1 MKHFKKVSLMLA
13 VLCMWVG
20 CVMTVQAANGPN
32 TGEYSAAYINIYY
45 RDGTNPTT
53 TNHLVYAA
61 GTQKTETV
69 KGAVYDKKT
78 NTLTLTNYKH
88 PTMSIEVNEMGDD
101 FKIKLVGD
109 NQIKGLAVW
118 GFGYGGS
125 VEVFGDGTLTVN
137 KNKEDS
143 AGIIMQPEGTKA
155 VFKVSGKAVVD
166 VYAGTDK
173 MPFYVKAIS
182 EKYKNCVD
190 ADTDKVLKTET
201 AYTDRYIRHHVVT
214 LSDEP
219 SVFEVYMKDGDAN
232 SKYAI
237 DMYDTSY
244 YIYKLIYCKELNLY
258 YAHELEHGYSAFNPS
273 NMGYYRTL
281 EEISAYTYSSRSSGE
296 QEYIEDKTGKKCI
309 FELDIKNGVTSYIK
323 CDLISIGSITDS
335 TGEAADWYIGQPSS
349 DNVVFTQDEWYNLDK
364 KGSGYT
370 ASYVRELIKGYVNV
384 YVSGTSWHLTAKKTT
399 GCKHKEQVQSVKKK
413 ATFVSDGKLVTKC
426 KSCGKTLSTK
436 KINKISNV
444 KLSKSIYTYDKKAK
458 KPTVTVKDNKGK
470 KLKKGTDYTVTYAK
484 GRKSIGSYK
493 VTIQLKSKKYSGKK
507 TLTFRIAP
515 AGTAIKSVKA
525 GKAKVTVNWKQQTKN
540 TSGYIIQCSTNKSFK
555 GSILTTVSSNKA
567 KSKQVTKLS
576 AKKKYYVRICT
587 YKNVKKN
594 GKTTKICSDWSSAVT
609 VKTK

>member
-32 TGEYSAAYINIYY
+32 TGEYSAAYINIYN
-45 RDGTNPTT
+45 RGGTN
-53 TNHLVYAA
+53 TNHFVYVT
-61 GTQKTETV
+61 GSQKAETV

-88 PTMSIEVNEMGDD
+88 PTMSIEANEMGDD

-109 NQIKGLAVW
+109 NQIKSLIVW
-118 GFGYGGS
+118 GYGYGGS
-125 VEVFGDGTLTVN
+125 VEILGDGTLTIN
-137 KNKEDS
+137 KNKGKNC
-143 AGIIMQPEGTKA
+143 GITMQPEGTKA
-155 VFKVSGKAVVD
+155 VLKVSGKAVVD

-173 MPFYVKAIS
+173 MPFYVNSIS

-190 ADTDKVLKTET
+190 ADTDKTLKTEA
-201 AYTDRYIRHHVVT
+201 AYTDRYIMHHVVC
-214 LSDEP
+214 LSDTP
-219 SVFEVYMKDGDAN
+219 YVFDVYTKDGDAN

-237 DMYDTSY
+237 QIYDTSY
-244 YIYKLIYCKELNLY
+244 YIYKLIYCKSLNLY
-258 YAHELEHGYSAFNPS
+258 YAHEIEYGNSSFNPF
-273 NMGYYRTL
+273 NMGYTRTM
-281 EEISAYTYSSRSSGE
+281 EEISAYTFKSKTSGA
-296 QEYIEDKTGKKCI
+296 QEYIDNKTGKKCI
-309 FELDIKNGVTSYIK
+309 FDLEVENGVLSYVK

-335 TGEAADWYIGQPSS
+335 NGEAADWYIGQPSS
-349 DNVVFTQDEWYNLDK
+349 DNVVLTKEEWYNLDK
-364 KGSGYT
+364 DGSGYT
-370 ASYVRELIKGYVNV
+370 ASYEREPIKGYVNI
-384 YVSGTSWHLTAKKTT
+384 YVSGTSYHMTAKKTT
-399 GCKHKEQVQSVKKK
+399 GCKHKEQIQSVKKK
-413 ATFVSDGKLVTKC
+413 ATFNADGKVVTKC
-426 KSCGKTLSTK
+426 KSCGETLSTK

-458 KPTVTVKDNKGK
+458 KPTVTVKDTKGK
-470 KLKKGTDYTVTYAK
+470 KLKKGKDYTVTYAK
-484 GRKSIGSYK
+484 GRKAIGNYK
-493 VTIQLKSKKYSGKK
+493 VTIQLKGKKYNGKE

-515 AGTAIKSVKA
+515 AGTTVKSVKA

-567 KSKQVTKLS
+567 KSKQITKLS
-576 AKKKYYVRICT
+576 TKKQYYVRLCT

-594 GKTTKICSDWSSAVT
+594 GKTTKICSDWSNAVA

>member
-20 CVMTVQAANGPN
+20 CVLTVQAANGPN
-32 TGEYSAAYINIYY
+32 TGEYSAAYINIYD
-45 RDGTNPTT
+45 RGGTN
-53 TNHLVYAA
+53 TNHFVYVT
-61 GTQKTETV
+61 GSQKAETV

-88 PTMSIEVNEMGDD
+88 PTMSIEANEMGDD

-109 NQIKGLAVW
+109 NQIKSLIVW
-118 GFGYGGS
+118 GYGYGGS
-125 VEVFGDGTLTVN
+125 VEILGDGTLTIN
-137 KNKEDS
+137 KNKEKNC
-143 AGIIMQPEGTKA
+143 GITMQPEGTKA
-155 VFKVSGKAVVD
+155 VLKVSGKAVVD

-173 MPFYVKAIS
+173 MPFYVNSIS

-190 ADTDKVLKTET
+190 ADTDKTLKTEA
-201 AYTDRYIRHHVVT
+201 AYTDQYIMHRVVC

-244 YIYKLIYCKELNLY
+244 YIYKLIYCKSLNLY
-258 YAHELEHGYSAFNPS
+258 YAHEIEHGYSAFNPS
-273 NMGYYRTL
+273 NMGYYKTL
-281 EEISAYTYSSRSSGE
+281 EEISAYTYKSKSSGE

-309 FELDIKNGVTSYIK
+309 FELDIKNGVTSYVK

-349 DNVVFTQDEWYNLDK
+349 DNVVLTKEEWYNLDK
-364 KGSGYT
+364 DGSGYT
-370 ASYVRELIKGYVNV
+370 ASYVREPIKGYVNI
-384 YVSGTSWHLTAKKTT
+384 YVSGTSYHLTAKKTT
-399 GCKHKEQVQSVKKK
+399 GCEHKEQVQSVKKK
-413 ATFVSDGKLVTKC
+413 ATFSADGKLVTKC
-426 KSCGKTLSTK
+426 KSCGETLSTK

-458 KPTVTVKDNKGK
+458 KPTVTVKDTKGK
-470 KLKKGTDYTVTYAK
+470 KLKKGKDYTVTYAK
-484 GRKSIGSYK
+484 GRKAIGNYK
-493 VTIQLKSKKYSGKK
+493 VTIQLKGKKYNGKE

-515 AGTAIKSVKA
+515 AGTSIKSAKA
-525 GKAKVTVNWKQQTKN
+525 GKTKVTVNWKKQTRN
-540 TSGYIIQCSTNKSFK
+540 TSGYIIQYSANKSFRNVK
-555 GSILTTVSSNKA
+555 QITISSNKA
-567 KSKQVTKLS
+567 KSKQITKLS
-576 AKKKYYVRICT
+576 TKKQYYVRICT

-594 GKTTKICSDWSSAVT
+594 GKTTKICSDWSNAVA

>member
-20 CVMTVQAANGPN
+20 CVMTVRAASGPN
-32 TGEYSAAYINIYY
+32 TGENSVAYIIIYNG
-45 RDGTNPTT
+45 DGTSTY
-53 TNHLVYAA
+53 HLYAT
-61 GTQKTETV
+61 GTQKTDTV
-69 KGAVYDKKT
+69 KGAAYDKKT
-78 NTLTLTNYKH
+78 NTLTLTNYKQ
-88 PTMSIEVNEMGDD
+88 PAMSIEVNEMGDD

-109 NQIKGLAVW
+109 NQIKGLTVW
-118 GFGYGGS
+118 GYGYGGS

-137 KNKEDS
+137 KNKED
-143 AGIIMQPEGTKA
+143 GGRITMQPEGTKA
-155 VFKVSGKAVVD
+155 VFKVSGKAVID
-166 VYAGTDK
+166 VYAGTDNI
-173 MPFYVKAIS
+173 PFYVNSIS
-182 EKYKNCVD
+182 EKYKDCVE
-190 ADTDKVLKTET
+190 AEGDKALKTET
-201 AYTDRYIRHHVVT
+201 AYNDQYIMHHVVT

-219 SVFEVYMKDGDAN
+219 SVFEVYMKEGDAD

-237 DMYDTSY
+237 KMYDTSY

-258 YAHELEHGYSAFNPS
+258 YAHELEYGYSAFNPS
-273 NMGYYRTL
+273 NMGYYITGG
-281 EEISAYTYSSRSSGE
+281 EISAYTYSSRSSSE

-309 FELDIKNGVTSYIK
+309 FNINVKNGVMSYVK

-335 TGEAADWYIGQPSS
+335 TGKSADWYIARPSS
-349 DNVVFTQDEWYNLDK
+349 DNVVLTQEEMRRLGDN
-364 KGSGYT
+364 GSGYT
-370 ASYVRELIKGYVNV
+370 VSCEREMLKGYVNV
-384 YVSGTSWHLTAKKTT
+384 YVSGTSYRLTAKNTT

-413 ATFVSDGKLVTKC
+413 ATFSADGKLVTKC
-426 KSCGKTLSTK
+426 KSCGETLSTK

-444 KLSKSIYTYDKKAK
+444 KLSKSIYTYDKKSK
-458 KPTVTVKDNKGK
+458 KPAVTVKDSKGK

-493 VTIQLKSKKYSGKK
+493 VTVQLKGKKYSGKN

-515 AGTAIKSVKA
+515 AGTSIKSVKA

-567 KSKQVTKLS
+567 KSKKVTKLS
-576 AKKKYYVRICT
+576 ARKKYYVRICT

-594 GKTTKICSDWSSAVT
+594 GKTTKIRSDWSKAVS

>member
-32 TGEYSAAYINIYY
+32 TGEYSAAYINIYN
-45 RDGTNPTT
+45 RGGTN
-53 TNHLVYAA
+53 TNHFVYVT
-61 GTQKTETV
+61 GSQKAETV

-88 PTMSIEVNEMGDD
+88 PTMSIEANEMGDD

-109 NQIKGLAVW
+109 NQIKSLIVW
-118 GFGYGGS
+118 GYGYGGS
-125 VEVFGDGTLTVN
+125 VEILGDGTLTIN
-137 KNKEDS
+137 KNKGKNC
-143 AGIIMQPEGTKA
+143 GITMQPEGTKA
-155 VFKVSGKAVVD
+155 VLKVSGKAVVD

-173 MPFYVKAIS
+173 MPFYVNSIS

-190 ADTDKVLKTET
+190 ADTDKTLKTEA
-201 AYTDRYIRHHVVT
+201 AYTDRYIMHHVVC
-214 LSDEP
+214 LSDTP
-219 SVFEVYMKDGDAN
+219 YVFDVYTKDGDAN

-237 DMYDTSY
+237 QIYDTSY
-244 YIYKLIYCKELNLY
+244 YIYKLIYCKSLNLY
-258 YAHELEHGYSAFNPS
+258 YAHEIEYGNSSFNPF
-273 NMGYYRTL
+273 NMGYTRTM
-281 EEISAYTYSSRSSGE
+281 EEISAYTFKSKTSGA
-296 QEYIEDKTGKKCI
+296 QEYIDNKTGKKCI
-309 FELDIKNGVTSYIK
+309 FDLEVENGVLSYVK

-335 TGEAADWYIGQPSS
+335 NGEAADWYIGQPSS
-349 DNVVFTQDEWYNLDK
+349 DNVVLTKEEWYNLDK
-364 KGSGYT
+364 DGSGYT
-370 ASYVRELIKGYVNV
+370 ASYEREPIKGYVNI
-384 YVSGTSWHLTAKKTT
+384 YVSGTSYHLTAKKTT
-399 GCKHKEQVQSVKKK
+399 GCKHKEQIQSVKKK
-413 ATFVSDGKLVTKC
+413 ATFSVDGKLVTKC
-426 KSCGKTLSTK
+426 KSCGETLSTK

-458 KPTVTVKDNKGK
+458 KPTVTVKDTKGK
-470 KLKKGTDYTVTYAK
+470 KLKKGKDYTVTYAS
-484 GRKSIGSYK
+484 GRRSIGSYK
-493 VTIQLKSKKYSGKK
+493 VTVQLKGKKYSGKK

-515 AGTAIKSVKA
+515 AGTTVKSVKA

-567 KSKQVTKLS
+567 KSKQITKLS
-576 AKKKYYVRICT
+576 TKKQYYVRICT

-594 GKTTKICSDWSSAVT
+594 GKTTKICSDWSNAVA

>member
-32 TGEYSAAYINIYY
+32 TGEYSAAYINIYN
-45 RDGTNPTT
+45 RGGTN
-53 TNHLVYAA
+53 TNHFVYVT
-61 GTQKTETV
+61 GSQKAETV

-88 PTMSIEVNEMGDD
+88 PTMSIEANEMGDD

-109 NQIKGLAVW
+109 NQIKSLIVW
-118 GFGYGGS
+118 GYGYGGS
-125 VEVFGDGTLTVN
+125 VEILGDGTLMIN
-137 KNKEDS
+137 KNKEKNC
-143 AGIIMQPEGTKA
+143 GIIMQPEGTKA
-155 VFKVSGKAVVD
+155 VLKVSGKAVVD

-173 MPFYVKAIS
+173 MPFYVNSIS

-190 ADTDKVLKTET
+190 ADTDKTLKTEA
-201 AYTDRYIRHHVVT
+201 AYIDRYIMHHVVC
-214 LSDEP
+214 LSDTP
-219 SVFEVYMKDGDAN
+219 YVFDVYTKDGDAN

-237 DMYDTSY
+237 QIYDTSY
-244 YIYKLIYCKELNLY
+244 YIYKLIYCKSLNLY
-258 YAHELEHGYSAFNPS
+258 YAHEIEYGNSSFNPF
-273 NMGYYRTL
+273 NMGYIRTM
-281 EEISAYTYSSRSSGE
+281 EEISAYTFKSKTSGA
-296 QEYIEDKTGKKCI
+296 QEYIDNKTGKKCI
-309 FELDIKNGVTSYIK
+309 FDLEVENGVLSYVK

-335 TGEAADWYIGQPSS
+335 NGEAADWYIGQPSS
-349 DNVVFTQDEWYNLDK
+349 DNVVLTKEEWYNLDK
-364 KGSGYT
+364 DGSGYT
-370 ASYVRELIKGYVNV
+370 ASYEREPIKGYVNI
-384 YVSGTSWHLTAKKTT
+384 YVSGTSYHLTAKKTT
-399 GCKHKEQVQSVKKK
+399 GCKHKEQIQSVKKK
-413 ATFVSDGKLVTKC
+413 ATFNADGKLVTKC
-426 KSCGKTLSTK
+426 KSCGETLSTK

-458 KPTVTVKDNKGK
+458 KPTVTVKDTKGK
-470 KLKKGTDYTVTYAK
+470 KLKKGKDYTVTYAS
-484 GRKSIGSYK
+484 GRRSIGSYK
-493 VTIQLKSKKYSGKK
+493 VTVQLKGKKYSGKK

-515 AGTAIKSVKA
+515 AGTTVKSVKA

-567 KSKQVTKLS
+567 KSKQITKLS
-576 AKKKYYVRICT
+576 TKKQYYVRLCT

-594 GKTTKICSDWSSAVT
+594 GKTTKICSDWSNAVA

>member
-32 TGEYSAAYINIYY
+32 TGEYSAAYINIYN
-45 RDGTNPTT
+45 RGGTN
-53 TNHLVYAA
+53 TNHFVYVT
-61 GTQKTETV
+61 GSQKAETV

-88 PTMSIEVNEMGDD
+88 PTMSIEANEMGDD

-109 NQIKGLAVW
+109 NQIKSLIVW
-118 GFGYGGS
+118 GYGYGGS
-125 VEVFGDGTLTVN
+125 VEILGDGTLTIN
-137 KNKEDS
+137 KNKEKNC
-143 AGIIMQPEGTKA
+143 GITMQPEGTKA
-155 VFKVSGKAVVD
+155 VLKVSGKAVVD

-173 MPFYVKAIS
+173 MPFYVNSIS

-190 ADTDKVLKTET
+190 ADTDKTLKTEA
-201 AYTDRYIRHHVVT
+201 AYTDRYITYPVVW

-244 YIYKLIYCKELNLY
+244 YIYKLIYCKSLNLY
-258 YAHELEHGYSAFNPS
+258 YAHEIEHGYSAFNPF
-273 NMGYYRTL
+273 NMGYYKTL
-281 EEISAYTYSSRSSGE
+281 EEISAYTYRGKSSGE

-309 FELDIKNGVTSYIK
+309 FELDIKHGVTSYVK

-335 TGEAADWYIGQPSS
+335 NGEAADWYIGQPSS
-349 DNVVFTQDEWYNLDK
+349 DNVVLTKEEWYNLDK
-364 KGSGYT
+364 DGSGYT
-370 ASYVRELIKGYVNV
+370 ASYVREPIKGYVNI
-384 YVSGTSWHLTAKKTT
+384 YVSGTSYHLTAKKTT

-413 ATFVSDGKLVTKC
+413 ATFNADGKLVTKC
-426 KSCGKTLSTK
+426 KSCGETLSTK

-458 KPTVTVKDNKGK
+458 KPVVTVKDTKGK
-470 KLKKGTDYTVTYAK
+470 KLKKGKDYTVTYAK
-484 GRKSIGSYK
+484 GRKAIGNYK
-493 VTIQLKSKKYSGKK
+493 VTIQLKGKKYNGKE

-515 AGTAIKSVKA
+515 AGTTVKSVKA

-567 KSKQVTKLS
+567 KSKQITKLS
-576 AKKKYYVRICT
+576 TKKQYYVRLCT

-594 GKTTKICSDWSSAVT
+594 GKTTKICSDWSNAVA

>member
-32 TGEYSAAYINIYY
+32 TGEYSAAYINIYN
-45 RDGTNPTT
+45 RGGTN
-53 TNHLVYAA
+53 TNHFVYVT
-61 GTQKTETV
+61 GSQKAETV

-88 PTMSIEVNEMGDD
+88 PTMSIEANEMGDD

-109 NQIKGLAVW
+109 NQIKSLIVW
-118 GFGYGGS
+118 GYGYGGS
-125 VEVFGDGTLTVN
+125 VEILGDGTLTIN
-137 KNKEDS
+137 KNKGKNC
-143 AGIIMQPEGTKA
+143 GITMQPEGTKA
-155 VFKVSGKAVVD
+155 VLKVSGKAVVD

-173 MPFYVKAIS
+173 MPFYVNSIS
-182 EKYKNCVD
+182 EEYKNCVD
-190 ADTDKVLKTET
+190 ADTDKTLKTEA
-201 AYTDRYIRHHVVT
+201 AYTDRYITHPVVW

-219 SVFEVYMKDGDAN
+219 SVFEVYMKDGDAK

-244 YIYKLIYCKELNLY
+244 YIYKLIYCKSLNLY
-258 YAHELEHGYSAFNPS
+258 YAHEIEHGYSAFNPF
-273 NMGYYRTL
+273 NMGYYKTL
-281 EEISAYTYSSRSSGE
+281 EEISAYTYRGKSSGE

-309 FELDIKNGVTSYIK
+309 FELDIKNGVTSYVK

-349 DNVVFTQDEWYNLDK
+349 DNVVLTKEEWYNLDK
-364 KGSGYT
+364 DGSGYT
-370 ASYVRELIKGYVNV
+370 ASYVREPIKGYVNI
-384 YVSGTSWHLTAKKTT
+384 YVSGTSYHLTAKKTT
-399 GCKHKEQVQSVKKK
+399 GCEHKEQVQSVKKK
-413 ATFVSDGKLVTKC
+413 ATFSADGKLVTKC
-426 KSCGKTLSTK
+426 KSCGETLSTK

-444 KLSKSIYTYDKKAK
+444 KLSKSIYTYDRKAK
-458 KPTVTVKDNKGK
+458 KPTVTVKDTKGK
-470 KLKKGTDYTVTYAK
+470 KLKKGKDYTVTYAK
-484 GRKSIGSYK
+484 GRRAIGNYK
-493 VTIQLKSKKYSGKK
+493 VTIQLKGKKYNGKE

-515 AGTAIKSVKA
+515 AGTTVKSVKA

-567 KSKQVTKLS
+567 KSKQITKLS
-576 AKKKYYVRICT
+576 TKKQYYVRLCT

-594 GKTTKICSDWSSAVT
+594 GKTTKICSDWSNAVA

>member
-20 CVMTVQAANGPN
+20 CVLTVQAANGPN
-32 TGEYSAAYINIYY
+32 TGEYSAAYINIYN
-45 RDGTNPTT
+45 RGGTN
-53 TNHLVYAA
+53 TNHFVYVT
-61 GTQKTETV
+61 GSQKAETV

-88 PTMSIEVNEMGDD
+88 PTMSIEANEMGDD

-109 NQIKGLAVW
+109 NQIKSLIVW
-118 GFGYGGS
+118 GYGYGGS
-125 VEVFGDGTLTVN
+125 VEILGDGTLTIN
-137 KNKEDS
+137 KNKEKNC
-143 AGIIMQPEGTKA
+143 GITMQPEGTKA
-155 VFKVSGKAVVD
+155 VLKVSGKAVVD

-173 MPFYVKAIS
+173 MPFYVNSIS

-190 ADTDKVLKTET
+190 ADTDKTLKTEA
-201 AYTDRYIRHHVVT
+201 AYTDRYIMHHVVC

-219 SVFEVYMKDGDAN
+219 SVFELYMKDGDAN

-244 YIYKLIYCKELNLY
+244 YIYKLIYCKSLNLY
-258 YAHELEHGYSAFNPS
+258 YAHEIEHGYSAFNPS
-273 NMGYYRTL
+273 NMGYYKTL
-281 EEISAYTYSSRSSGE
+281 EEISAYTFKSKDAGA
-296 QEYIEDKTGKKCI
+296 QEYIDNKTGKKCI
-309 FELDIKNGVTSYIK
+309 FDLEVENGVLSYVK

-349 DNVVFTQDEWYNLDK
+349 DNVILTQDEWYNLGK
-364 KGSGYT
+364 EGSGYT
-370 ASYVRELIKGYVNV
+370 ASYVREMLKGYVNV
-384 YVSGTSWHLTAKKTT
+384 YAAGTSYHLTAKKTEK
-399 GCKHKEQVQSVKKK
+399 CKHKEQVQSVTKK
-413 ATFVSDGKLVTKC
+413 ATFSADGKLVTKC
-426 KSCGKTLSTK
+426 KSCGETLSTK
-436 KINKISNV
+436 KINKISSV

-458 KPTVTVKDNKGK
+458 KPTVTVKGSKGK
-470 KLKKGTDYTVTYAK
+470 KLKNGTDYTVTYAS

-493 VTIQLKSKKYSGKK
+493 VTVQLKGKKYSGKK

-515 AGTAIKSVKA
+515 AGTTVKSVKA
-525 GKAKVTVNWKQQTKN
+525 GKAKVMVNWKQQTKN

-567 KSKQVTKLS
+567 KSKQITKLS
-576 AKKKYYVRICT
+576 TKKQYYVRICT

-594 GKTTKICSDWSSAVT
+594 GKITKICSDWSNAMA

>member
-1 MKHFKKVSLMLA
+1 MKHFKKMSLILA

-20 CVMTVQAANGPN
+20 CVLTVQASNGPN
-32 TGEYSAAYINIYY
+32 TGEYSAAYINIYN
-45 RDGTNPTT
+45 RGGTN
-53 TNHLVYAA
+53 TNHFVYVT
-61 GTQKTETV
+61 GSQKAETV

-88 PTMSIEVNEMGDD
+88 PTMSIEANEMGDD

-109 NQIKGLAVW
+109 NQIKSLIVW
-118 GFGYGGS
+118 GYGYGGS
-125 VEVFGDGTLTVN
+125 VEILGDGTLTIN
-137 KNKEDS
+137 KNKEKNC
-143 AGIIMQPEGTKA
+143 GITMQPEGTKA
-155 VFKVSGKAVVD
+155 VLKVSGKAVVD

-173 MPFYVKAIS
+173 MPFYVNSIS

-190 ADTDKVLKTET
+190 ADTDKTLKTEA
-201 AYTDRYIRHHVVT
+201 AYTDRYIMHHVVC

-219 SVFEVYMKDGDAN
+219 SVFELYMKDGDAN

-244 YIYKLIYCKELNLY
+244 YIYKLIYCKSLNLY
-258 YAHELEHGYSAFNPS
+258 YAHEIEHGYSAFNPS
-273 NMGYYRTL
+273 NMGYYKTL
-281 EEISAYTYSSRSSGE
+281 EEISAYTYKSKSSGE

-309 FELDIKNGVTSYIK
+309 FELDIKNGVISYVK
-323 CDLISIGSITDS
+323 SDLISIGSITDS

-349 DNVVFTQDEWYNLDK
+349 DNVILTQDEWYNLGK
-364 KGSGYT
+364 EGSGYT
-370 ASYVRELIKGYVNV
+370 ASYVRETIKGYVNV
-384 YVSGTSWHLTAKKTT
+384 YVSGTSYHLTAKKTT

-413 ATFVSDGKLVTKC
+413 ATFSADGKLVTKC
-426 KSCGKTLSTK
+426 KSCGETLSTK
-436 KINKISNV
+436 KINKISSV

-458 KPTVTVKDNKGK
+458 KPTVTVKDTKGK
-470 KLKKGTDYTVTYAK
+470 KLKKGKDYTVTYAS
-484 GRKSIGSYK
+484 GRRSIGSYK
-493 VTIQLKSKKYSGKK
+493 VTVQLKGKKYNGKE

-515 AGTAIKSVKA
+515 AGTTVKSVKA

-567 KSKQVTKLS
+567 KSKQITKLS
-576 AKKKYYVRICT
+576 TKKQYYVRICT

-594 GKTTKICSDWSSAVT
+594 GKTTKICSDWSNAVT

>member
-32 TGEYSAAYINIYY
+32 TGEYSAAYINIYN
-45 RDGTNPTT
+45 RGGTN
-53 TNHLVYAA
+53 TNHFVYVT
-61 GTQKTETV
+61 GSQKAETV

-88 PTMSIEVNEMGDD
+88 PTMSIEANEMGDD

-109 NQIKGLAVW
+109 NQIKSLIVW
-118 GFGYGGS
+118 GYGYGGS
-125 VEVFGDGTLTVN
+125 VEILGDGTLTIN
-137 KNKEDS
+137 KNTEKNC
-143 AGIIMQPEGTKA
+143 GITMQPEGTKA
-155 VFKVSGKAVVD
+155 VLKVSGKAVVD

-173 MPFYVKAIS
+173 MPFYVNSIS

-190 ADTDKVLKTET
+190 ADTDKTLKTEA
-201 AYTDRYIRHHVVT
+201 AYTDRYITYPVVW

-244 YIYKLIYCKELNLY
+244 YIYKLIYCKSLNLY
-258 YAHELEHGYSAFNPS
+258 YAHEIEHGYSAFNPF
-273 NMGYYRTL
+273 NMGYYKTL
-281 EEISAYTYSSRSSGE
+281 EEISAYTYRGKSSGE

-309 FELDIKNGVTSYIK
+309 FELDIKNGVTSYVK

-335 TGEAADWYIGQPSS
+335 NGEAADWYIGQPSS
-349 DNVVFTQDEWYNLDK
+349 DNVVLTKEEWYNLDK
-364 KGSGYT
+364 DGSGYT
-370 ASYVRELIKGYVNV
+370 ASYVREPIKGYVNI
-384 YVSGTSWHLTAKKTT
+384 YVSGTSYHLTAKKTT

-413 ATFVSDGKLVTKC
+413 ATFNADGKLVTKC
-426 KSCGKTLSTK
+426 KSCGETLSTK

-458 KPTVTVKDNKGK
+458 KPTVTVKDSKGK
-470 KLKKGTDYTVTYAK
+470 TLKNGTDYTVTYVS
-484 GRKSIGSYK
+484 GRRSIGSYK
-493 VTIQLKSKKYSGKK
+493 VTVQLKGKKYSGKK
-507 TLTFRIAP
+507 TWTFRIAP
-515 AGTAIKSVKA
+515 AGTTVKSVKA

-567 KSKQVTKLS
+567 KSKQITKLS
-576 AKKKYYVRICT
+576 TKKQYYVRICT

-594 GKTTKICSDWSSAVT
+594 GKTTKICSDWSNAVA

>member
-20 CVMTVQAANGPN
+20 CVLTVQAANGPN
-32 TGEYSAAYINIYY
+32 TGEYSAAYINIYN
-45 RDGTNPTT
+45 RGGTN
-53 TNHLVYAA
+53 TNHFVYVT
-61 GTQKTETV
+61 GSQKAETV
-69 KGAVYDKKT
+69 KGAVYAKKT

-88 PTMSIEVNEMGDD
+88 PTMSIEANEMGDD

-109 NQIKGLAVW
+109 NQIKSLIVW
-118 GFGYGGS
+118 GYGYGGS
-125 VEVFGDGTLTVN
+125 VEILGDGTLTIN
-137 KNKEDS
+137 KNKEKNC
-143 AGIIMQPEGTKA
+143 GITMQPEGTKA
-155 VFKVSGKAVVD
+155 VLKVSGKAVVD

-173 MPFYVKAIS
+173 MPFYVNSIS

-190 ADTDKVLKTET
+190 ADTDKTLKTEA
-201 AYTDRYIRHHVVT
+201 AYTDRYIMHHVVC

-219 SVFEVYMKDGDAN
+219 SVFELYMKDGDAN

-244 YIYKLIYCKELNLY
+244 YIYKLIYCKSLNLY
-258 YAHELEHGYSAFNPS
+258 YAHEIEHGYSAFNPS
-273 NMGYYRTL
+273 NMGYYKTL
-281 EEISAYTYSSRSSGE
+281 EEISAYTYKSKSSGE

-309 FELDIKNGVTSYIK
+309 FELDIKNGVVSYVK
-323 CDLISIGSITDS
+323 SDLISIGSITDS

-349 DNVVFTQDEWYNLDK
+349 DNVILTQDEWYNLGK
-364 KGSGYT
+364 EGSGYT
-370 ASYVRELIKGYVNV
+370 ASYVREPIKGYVNI
-384 YVSGTSWHLTAKKTT
+384 YVSGTSYHLTAKKTT

-413 ATFVSDGKLVTKC
+413 ATFSADGKLVTKC
-426 KSCGKTLSTK
+426 KSCGETLSTK
-436 KINKISNV
+436 KINKISSV

-458 KPTVTVKDNKGK
+458 KPTVTVKDSKGK
-470 KLKKGTDYTVTYAK
+470 KLKKGKDYTVTYAK
-484 GRKSIGSYK
+484 GRKAIGNYK
-493 VTIQLKSKKYSGKK
+493 VTIQLKGKKYNGKE

-515 AGTAIKSVKA
+515 AGTTVKSVKA

-555 GSILTTVSSNKA
+555 GSILATVSSNKA
-567 KSKQVTKLS
+567 KSKQITKLS
-576 AKKKYYVRICT
+576 TKKQYYVRICT

-594 GKTTKICSDWSSAVT
+594 GKTTKICSDWSNAVA

>member
-1 MKHFKKVSLMLA
+1 MKHFKKVSLILA

-32 TGEYSAAYINIYY
+32 TGEGSGAYIIIYNG
-45 RDGTNPTT
+45 DGTSTY
-53 TNHLVYAA
+53 HLYAT

-69 KGAVYDKKT
+69 KGADYDKKT
-78 NTLTLTNYKH
+78 NTLTLANYKH

-109 NQIKGLAVW
+109 NQIKSLIVW
-118 GFGYGGS
+118 GYGYGGS
-125 VEVFGDGTLTVN
+125 VEILGDGTLTVN
-137 KNKEDS
+137 KNKEDRG
-143 AGIIMQPEGTKA
+143 GITMQPEGTKA

-173 MPFYVKAIS
+173 MPFYVNSIS
-182 EKYKNCVD
+182 EKYKDCVD
-190 ADTDKVLKTET
+190 ADGDKSLKAET
-201 AYTDRYIRHHVVT
+201 AYYDRYIMHHVVT

-244 YIYKLIYCKELNLY
+244 YIYKLIYCKSLNLY
-258 YAHELEHGYSAFNPS
+258 YAHEIEHGYSAFNPS
-273 NMGYYRTL
+273 NMGYYKTL

-296 QEYIEDKTGKKCI
+296 QEFIEEKTGKKCI
-309 FELDIKNGVTSYIK
+309 FDIDSKNGVISYIK
-323 CDLISIGSITDS
+323 CDLIGIGSITDS
-335 TGEAADWYIGQPSS
+335 TGESADWYIARPSA
-349 DNVVFTQDEWYNLDK
+349 DNVVLTKEERFNLGD

-370 ASYVRELIKGYVNV
+370 VSCEREMLEGYVNV
-384 YVSGTSWHLTAKKTT
+384 YVSGTSYHLTAKKTT
-399 GCKHKEQVQSVKKK
+399 GCKHKEEVQSVKKK
-413 ATFVSDGKLVTKC
+413 ATFSADGKLVTKC
-426 KSCGKTLSTK
+426 KSCGETLSTK

-444 KLSKSIYTYDKKAK
+444 KLGKSIYTYDKKTK
-458 KPTVTVKDNKGK
+458 KPTVTVKDSKGK

-493 VTIQLKSKKYSGKK
+493 VTIQLKGKKYSGKK

-515 AGTAIKSVKA
+515 AGTTIKSIKA

-540 TSGYIIQCSTNKSFK
+540 TSGYIIQCSANKSFK

-567 KSKQVTKLS
+567 KSKKVTKLS
-576 AKKKYYVRICT
+576 AKKQYYVRICT

-594 GKTTKICSDWSSAVT
+594 GKTTKICSDWSSAVA

>member
-32 TGEYSAAYINIYY
+32 TGEYSAAYINIYN
-45 RDGTNPTT
+45 RGGTN
-53 TNHLVYAA
+53 TNHFVYVT
-61 GTQKTETV
+61 GSQKAETV

-88 PTMSIEVNEMGDD
+88 PTMSIEANEMGDD

-109 NQIKGLAVW
+109 NQIKSLIVW
-118 GFGYGGS
+118 GYGYGGS
-125 VEVFGDGTLTVN
+125 VEILGDGTLTIN
-137 KNKEDS
+137 KNKGKNC
-143 AGIIMQPEGTKA
+143 GITMQPEGTKA
-155 VFKVSGKAVVD
+155 VLKVSGKAVVD

-173 MPFYVKAIS
+173 MPFYVNSIS
-182 EKYKNCVD
+182 EEYKNCVD
-190 ADTDKVLKTET
+190 ADTDKTLKTEA
-201 AYTDRYIRHHVVT
+201 AYTDRYITHPVVW

-219 SVFEVYMKDGDAN
+219 SVFEVYMKDGDAK

-244 YIYKLIYCKELNLY
+244 YIYKLIYCKSLNLY
-258 YAHELEHGYSAFNPS
+258 YAHEIEHGYSAFNPF
-273 NMGYYRTL
+273 NMGYYKTL
-281 EEISAYTYSSRSSGE
+281 EEISAYTYRGKSSGE

-309 FELDIKNGVTSYIK
+309 FELDIKNGVTSYVK

-349 DNVVFTQDEWYNLDK
+349 DNVVLTKEEWYNLDK
-364 KGSGYT
+364 DGSGYT
-370 ASYVRELIKGYVNV
+370 ASYVREPIKGYVNI
-384 YVSGTSWHLTAKKTT
+384 YVSGTSYHLTAKKTT
-399 GCKHKEQVQSVKKK
+399 GCEHKEQVQSVKKK
-413 ATFVSDGKLVTKC
+413 ATFSADGKLVTKC
-426 KSCGKTLSTK
+426 KSCGETLSTK

-458 KPTVTVKDNKGK
+458 KPTVTVKDTKGK
-470 KLKKGTDYTVTYAK
+470 KLKKGKDYTVTYAK
-484 GRKSIGSYK
+484 GRKAIGNYK
-493 VTIQLKSKKYSGKK
+493 VTIQLKGKKYNGKE

-515 AGTAIKSVKA
+515 AGTSIKSAKA
-525 GKAKVTVNWKQQTKN
+525 GKTKVTVNWKMQTRN
-540 TSGYIIQCSTNKSFK
+540 TNGYIIQYSSNKSFRNVK
-555 GSILTTVSSNKA
+555 QITISSNKA
-567 KSKQVTKLS
+567 KSKQITKLS
-576 AKKKYYVRICT
+576 TKKQYYVRLCT

-594 GKTTKICSDWSSAVT
+594 GKTTKICSDWSNAVA

>member
-20 CVMTVQAANGPN
+20 CVMTVRAASGPN
-32 TGEYSAAYINIYY
+32 TGENSVADIILSNG
-45 RDGTNPTT
+45 DGTSTY
-53 TNHLVYAA
+53 HLYAT
-61 GTQKTETV
+61 GTQKTDTV
-69 KGAVYDKKT
+69 KGAAYDKKT
-78 NTLTLTNYKH
+78 NTLTLTNYKQ
-88 PTMSIEVNEMGDD
+88 PAMSIEVNEMGDD

-109 NQIKGLAVW
+109 NQIKGLTVW
-118 GFGYGGS
+118 GYGYGGS

-137 KNKEDS
+137 KNKED
-143 AGIIMQPEGTKA
+143 GGRITMQPEGTKA
-155 VFKVSGKAVVD
+155 VFKVSGKAVID
-166 VYAGTDK
+166 VYAGTDNI
-173 MPFYVKAIS
+173 PFYVNSIS
-182 EKYKNCVD
+182 EKYKDCVE
-190 ADTDKVLKTET
+190 AEGDKALKTET
-201 AYTDRYIRHHVVT
+201 AYNDQYIMHHVVT

-219 SVFEVYMKDGDAN
+219 SVFEVYMKEGDAD

-237 DMYDTSY
+237 KMYDTSY

-258 YAHELEHGYSAFNPS
+258 YAHELEYGYSAFNPS
-273 NMGYYRTL
+273 NMGYYRTGG
-281 EEISAYTYSSRSSGE
+281 EISAYTYSSRSSSE

-309 FELDIKNGVTSYIK
+309 FNINVKNGVMSYVK

-335 TGEAADWYIGQPSS
+335 TGKSADWYIARPSS
-349 DNVVFTQDEWYNLDK
+349 DNVVLTQEEMRRLGDN
-364 KGSGYT
+364 GSGYT
-370 ASYVRELIKGYVNV
+370 VSCEREMLKGYVNV
-384 YVSGTSWHLTAKKTT
+384 YVSGTSYRLTAKNTT

-413 ATFVSDGKLVTKC
+413 ATFSADGKLVTKC
-426 KSCGKTLSTK
+426 KSCGETLSTK

-444 KLSKSIYTYDKKAK
+444 KLSKSIYTYDKKSK
-458 KPTVTVKDNKGK
+458 KPAVTVKDSKGK

-493 VTIQLKSKKYSGKK
+493 VTVQLKGKKYSGKN

-515 AGTAIKSVKA
+515 AGTSIKSVKA

-567 KSKQVTKLS
+567 KSKKVTKLS
-576 AKKKYYVRICT
+576 ARKKYYVRICT

-594 GKTTKICSDWSSAVT
+594 GKTTKIRSDWSKAVS

>member
-32 TGEYSAAYINIYY
+32 TGEYSAAYINIYN
-45 RDGTNPTT
+45 RGGTN
-53 TNHLVYAA
+53 TNHFVYVT
-61 GTQKTETV
+61 GSQKAETV

-88 PTMSIEVNEMGDD
+88 PTMSIEANEMGDD

-109 NQIKGLAVW
+109 NQIKSLIVW
-118 GFGYGGS
+118 GYGYGGS
-125 VEVFGDGTLTVN
+125 VEILGDGTLTIN
-137 KNKEDS
+137 KNKGKNC
-143 AGIIMQPEGTKA
+143 GITMQPEGTKA
-155 VFKVSGKAVVD
+155 VLKVSGKAVVD

-173 MPFYVKAIS
+173 MPFYVNSIS

-190 ADTDKVLKTET
+190 ADTDKTLKTEA
-201 AYTDRYIRHHVVT
+201 AYTDRYITHPVVW

-219 SVFEVYMKDGDAN
+219 SVFEVYMKDGDAK

-244 YIYKLIYCKELNLY
+244 YIYKLIYCKSLNLY
-258 YAHELEHGYSAFNPS
+258 YAHEIEHGYSAFNPF
-273 NMGYYRTL
+273 NMGYYKTL
-281 EEISAYTYSSRSSGE
+281 EEISAYTYRGKSSGE

-309 FELDIKNGVTSYIK
+309 FELDIKNGVTSYVK

-335 TGEAADWYIGQPSS
+335 NGEAADWYIGQPSS
-349 DNVVFTQDEWYNLDK
+349 DNVVLTKEEWYNLDK
-364 KGSGYT
+364 DGSGYT
-370 ASYVRELIKGYVNV
+370 ASYVREPIKGYVNI
-384 YVSGTSWHLTAKKTT
+384 YVSGTSYHLTAKKTT

-413 ATFVSDGKLVTKC
+413 ATFSADGKLVTKC
-426 KSCGKTLSTK
+426 KSCGETLSTK

-444 KLSKSIYTYDKKAK
+444 KLSKSIYTYDRKAK
-458 KPTVTVKDNKGK
+458 KPTVTVKDTKGK
-470 KLKKGTDYTVTYAK
+470 KLKKGKDYTVTYAK
-484 GRKSIGSYK
+484 GRRAIGNYK
-493 VTIQLKSKKYSGKK
+493 VTIQLKGKKYNGKE

-515 AGTAIKSVKA
+515 AGTTVKSVKA

-567 KSKQVTKLS
+567 KSKQITKLS
-576 AKKKYYVRICT
+576 TKKQYYVRLCT

-594 GKTTKICSDWSSAVT
+594 GKTTKICSDWSNAVA

>member
-13 VLCMWVG
+13 VLCMWGG
-20 CVMTVQAANGPN
+20 CVMTVRAASGPN
-32 TGEYSAAYINIYY
+32 TGENSVAYIIIYNG
-45 RDGTNPTT
+45 DGTSTY
-53 TNHLVYAA
+53 HLYAT
-61 GTQKTETV
+61 GTQKTDTV
-69 KGAVYDKKT
+69 KGAAYDKKT
-78 NTLTLTNYKH
+78 NTLTLTNYKQ
-88 PTMSIEVNEMGDD
+88 PAMSIEVNEMGDD

-109 NQIKGLAVW
+109 NQIKGLTVW
-118 GFGYGGS
+118 GYGYGGS

-137 KNKEDS
+137 KNKED
-143 AGIIMQPEGTKA
+143 GGRITMQPEGTKA
-155 VFKVSGKAVVD
+155 VFKVSGKAVID
-166 VYAGTDK
+166 VYAGTDNI
-173 MPFYVKAIS
+173 PFYVNSIS
-182 EKYKNCVD
+182 EKYKDCVE
-190 ADTDKVLKTET
+190 AEGDKALKTET
-201 AYTDRYIRHHVVT
+201 AYNDQYIMHHVVT

-219 SVFEVYMKDGDAN
+219 SVFEVYMKEGDAD

-237 DMYDTSY
+237 KMYDTSY

-258 YAHELEHGYSAFNPS
+258 YAHELEYGYSAFNPS
-273 NMGYYRTL
+273 NMGYYRTGG
-281 EEISAYTYSSRSSGE
+281 EISAYTYSSRSSSE

-309 FELDIKNGVTSYIK
+309 FNINVKNGVMSYVK

-335 TGEAADWYIGQPSS
+335 TGKSADWYIARPSS
-349 DNVVFTQDEWYNLDK
+349 DNVVLTQEEMRRLGDN
-364 KGSGYT
+364 GSGYT
-370 ASYVRELIKGYVNV
+370 VSCEREMLKGYVNV
-384 YVSGTSWHLTAKKTT
+384 YVSGTSYRLTAKNTT

-413 ATFVSDGKLVTKC
+413 ATFSADGKLVTKC
-426 KSCGKTLSTK
+426 KSCGETLSTK

-444 KLSKSIYTYDKKAK
+444 KLSKSIYTYDKKSK
-458 KPTVTVKDNKGK
+458 KPAVTVKDSKGK

-493 VTIQLKSKKYSGKK
+493 VTVQLKGKKYSGKN

-515 AGTAIKSVKA
+515 AGTSIKSVKA

-567 KSKQVTKLS
+567 KSKKVTKLS
-576 AKKKYYVRICT
+576 ARKKYYVRICT

-594 GKTTKICSDWSSAVT
+594 GKTTKIRSDWSKAVS

>member
-20 CVMTVQAANGPN
+20 CVMTVRAASGPN
-32 TGEYSAAYINIYY
+32 TGENSVAYIIIYNG
-45 RDGTNPTT
+45 DGTSTY
-53 TNHLVYAA
+53 HLYAT
-61 GTQKTETV
+61 GTQKTDTV
-69 KGAVYDKKT
+69 KGAAYDKKT
-78 NTLTLTNYKH
+78 NTLTLTNYKQ
-88 PTMSIEVNEMGDD
+88 PAMSIEVNEMGDD

-109 NQIKGLAVW
+109 NQIKGLTVW
-118 GFGYGGS
+118 GYGYGGS

-137 KNKEDS
+137 KNKED
-143 AGIIMQPEGTKA
+143 GGRITMQPEGTKA
-155 VFKVSGKAVVD
+155 VFKVSGKAVID
-166 VYAGTDK
+166 VYAGTDNI
-173 MPFYVKAIS
+173 PFYVNSIS
-182 EKYKNCVD
+182 EKYKDCVE
-190 ADTDKVLKTET
+190 AEGDKALKTET
-201 AYTDRYIRHHVVT
+201 AYNDQYIMHHVVT

-219 SVFEVYMKDGDAN
+219 SVFEVYMKEGDAD

-237 DMYDTSY
+237 KMYDTSY

-258 YAHELEHGYSAFNPS
+258 YAHELEYGYSAFNPS
-273 NMGYYRTL
+273 NMGYYRTGG
-281 EEISAYTYSSRSSGE
+281 EISAYTYSSRSSSE

-309 FELDIKNGVTSYIK
+309 FNINVKNGVMSYVK

-335 TGEAADWYIGQPSS
+335 TGKSADWYIARPSS
-349 DNVVFTQDEWYNLDK
+349 DNVVLTQEEMRRLGDN
-364 KGSGYT
+364 GSGYT
-370 ASYVRELIKGYVNV
+370 VSCEREMLKGYVNV
-384 YVSGTSWHLTAKKTT
+384 YVSGTSYRLTAKNTT

-413 ATFVSDGKLVTKC
+413 ATFSADGKLVTKC
-426 KSCGKTLSTK
+426 KSCGETLSTK

-444 KLSKSIYTYDKKAK
+444 KLSKSIYTYDKKSK
-458 KPTVTVKDNKGK
+458 KPAVTVKDSKGK

-493 VTIQLKSKKYSGKK
+493 VTVQLKGKKYSGKN

-515 AGTAIKSVKA
+515 AGTSIKSVKA

-567 KSKQVTKLS
+567 KSKKVTKLS
-576 AKKKYYVRICT
+576 ARKKYYVRICT

-594 GKTTKICSDWSSAVT
+594 GKTTKIRSDWSKAVS

>member
-32 TGEYSAAYINIYY
+32 TGEYSAAYINIYN
-45 RDGTNPTT
+45 RGGTN
-53 TNHLVYAA
+53 TNHFVYVT
-61 GTQKTETV
+61 GSQKAETV

-88 PTMSIEVNEMGDD
+88 PTMSIEANEMGDD

-109 NQIKGLAVW
+109 NQIKSLIVW
-118 GFGYGGS
+118 GYGYGGS
-125 VEVFGDGTLTVN
+125 VEILGDGTLTIN
-137 KNKEDS
+137 KNKGKNC
-143 AGIIMQPEGTKA
+143 GITMQPEGTKA
-155 VFKVSGKAVVD
+155 VLKVSGKAVVD

-173 MPFYVKAIS
+173 MPFYVNSIS

-190 ADTDKVLKTET
+190 ADTDKTLKTEA
-201 AYTDRYIRHHVVT
+201 AYTDRYIMHHVVC
-214 LSDEP
+214 LSDTP
-219 SVFEVYMKDGDAN
+219 YVFDVYTKDGDAN

-237 DMYDTSY
+237 QIYDTSY
-244 YIYKLIYCKELNLY
+244 YIYKLIYCKSLNLY
-258 YAHELEHGYSAFNPS
+258 YAHEIEYGNSSFNPF
-273 NMGYYRTL
+273 NMGYTRTM
-281 EEISAYTYSSRSSGE
+281 EEISAYTFKSKTSGA
-296 QEYIEDKTGKKCI
+296 QEYIDNKTGKKCI
-309 FELDIKNGVTSYIK
+309 FDLEVENGVLSYVK

-335 TGEAADWYIGQPSS
+335 NGEAADWYIGQPSS
-349 DNVVFTQDEWYNLDK
+349 DNVVLTKEEWYNLDK
-364 KGSGYT
+364 DGSGYT
-370 ASYVRELIKGYVNV
+370 ASYEREPIKGYVNI
-384 YVSGTSWHLTAKKTT
+384 YVSGTSYHLTAKKTT
-399 GCKHKEQVQSVKKK
+399 GCKHKEQIQSVKKK
-413 ATFVSDGKLVTKC
+413 ATFNADGKLVTKC
-426 KSCGKTLSTK
+426 KSCGETLSTK

-458 KPTVTVKDNKGK
+458 KPTVTVKDSKGK
-470 KLKKGTDYTVTYAK
+470 KLKNGTDYTVTYAS

-493 VTIQLKSKKYSGKK
+493 VTVQLKGKKYSGKK

-515 AGTAIKSVKA
+515 AGTTVKSVKA

-567 KSKQVTKLS
+567 KSKQITKLS
-576 AKKKYYVRICT
+576 TKKQYYVRICT

-594 GKTTKICSDWSSAVT
+594 GKTTKICSDWSNAVA

>member
-32 TGEYSAAYINIYY
+32 TGEYSAAYINIYN
-45 RDGTNPTT
+45 RGGTN
-53 TNHLVYAA
+53 TNHFVYVT
-61 GTQKTETV
+61 GSQKAETV

-88 PTMSIEVNEMGDD
+88 PTMSIEANEMGDD

-109 NQIKGLAVW
+109 NQIKSLIVW
-118 GFGYGGS
+118 GYGYGGS
-125 VEVFGDGTLTVN
+125 VEILGDGTLTIN
-137 KNKEDS
+137 KNKGKNC
-143 AGIIMQPEGTKA
+143 GITMQPEGIKA
-155 VFKVSGKAVVD
+155 VLKVSGKAVVD

-173 MPFYVKAIS
+173 MPFYVNSIS
-182 EKYKNCVD
+182 EEYKNCVD
-190 ADTDKVLKTET
+190 ADTDKTLKTEA
-201 AYTDRYIRHHVVT
+201 AYTDRYITHPVVW

-219 SVFEVYMKDGDAN
+219 SVFEVYMKDGDAK

-244 YIYKLIYCKELNLY
+244 YIYKLIYCKSLNLY
-258 YAHELEHGYSAFNPS
+258 YAHEIEHGYSAFNPF
-273 NMGYYRTL
+273 NMGYYKTL
-281 EEISAYTYSSRSSGE
+281 EEISAYTYRGKSSGE

-309 FELDIKNGVTSYIK
+309 FELDIKNGVTSYVK

-349 DNVVFTQDEWYNLDK
+349 DNVVLTKEEWYNLDK
-364 KGSGYT
+364 DGSGYT
-370 ASYVRELIKGYVNV
+370 ASYVREPIKGYVNI
-384 YVSGTSWHLTAKKTT
+384 YVSGTSYHLTAKKTT
-399 GCKHKEQVQSVKKK
+399 GCEHKEQVQSVKKK
-413 ATFVSDGKLVTKC
+413 ATFSADGKLVTKC
-426 KSCGKTLSTK
+426 KSCGETLSTK

-458 KPTVTVKDNKGK
+458 KPTVTVKDTKGK
-470 KLKKGTDYTVTYAK
+470 KLKKGKDYTVTYAK
-484 GRKSIGSYK
+484 GRKAIGNYK
-493 VTIQLKSKKYSGKK
+493 VTIQLKGKKYNGKE

-515 AGTAIKSVKA
+515 AGTSIKSAKA
-525 GKAKVTVNWKQQTKN
+525 GKTKVTVNWKKQTRN
-540 TSGYIIQCSTNKSFK
+540 TSGYIIQYSANKSFRNVK
-555 GSILTTVSSNKA
+555 QITISSNKA
-567 KSKQVTKLS
+567 KSKQITKLS
-576 AKKKYYVRICT
+576 TKKQYYVRICT

-594 GKTTKICSDWSSAVT
+594 GKTTKICSDWSNAVA

>member
-20 CVMTVQAANGPN
+20 CVLTVQAANGPN
-32 TGEYSAAYINIYY
+32 TGEYSAAYINIYD
-45 RDGTNPTT
+45 RGGTN
-53 TNHLVYAA
+53 TNHFVYVT
-61 GTQKTETV
+61 GSQKAETV

-88 PTMSIEVNEMGDD
+88 PTMSIEANEMGDD

-109 NQIKGLAVW
+109 NQIKSLIVW
-118 GFGYGGS
+118 GYGYGGS
-125 VEVFGDGTLTVN
+125 VEILGDGTLTIN
-137 KNKEDS
+137 KNKEKNC
-143 AGIIMQPEGTKA
+143 GITMQPEGTKA
-155 VFKVSGKAVVD
+155 VLKVSGKAVVD

-173 MPFYVKAIS
+173 MPFYVNSIS

-190 ADTDKVLKTET
+190 ADTDKTLKTEA
-201 AYTDRYIRHHVVT
+201 AYTDRYIMHRVVC

-244 YIYKLIYCKELNLY
+244 YIYKLIYCKSLNLY
-258 YAHELEHGYSAFNPS
+258 YAHEIEHGYSAFNPF
-273 NMGYYRTL
+273 NMGYYKTL
-281 EEISAYTYSSRSSGE
+281 EEISAYTYRGKSSGE

-309 FELDIKNGVTSYIK
+309 FELDIKNGVTSYVK

-349 DNVVFTQDEWYNLDK
+349 DNVVLTKEEWYNLDK
-364 KGSGYT
+364 DGSGYT
-370 ASYVRELIKGYVNV
+370 ASYVREPIKGYVNI
-384 YVSGTSWHLTAKKTT
+384 YVSGTSYHLTAKKTT
-399 GCKHKEQVQSVKKK
+399 GCEHKEQVQSVKKK
-413 ATFVSDGKLVTKC
+413 ATFSADGKLVTKC
-426 KSCGKTLSTK
+426 KSCGETLSTK

-458 KPTVTVKDNKGK
+458 KPTVTVKDTKGK
-470 KLKKGTDYTVTYAK
+470 KLKKGKDYTVTYAK
-484 GRKSIGSYK
+484 GRKAIGNYK
-493 VTIQLKSKKYSGKK
+493 VTIQLKGKKYNGKE

-515 AGTAIKSVKA
+515 AGTSIKSAKA
-525 GKAKVTVNWKQQTKN
+525 GKTKVTVNWKKQTRN
-540 TSGYIIQCSTNKSFK
+540 TSGYIIQYSANKSFRNVK
-555 GSILTTVSSNKA
+555 QITISSNKA
-567 KSKQVTKLS
+567 KSKQITKLS
-576 AKKKYYVRICT
+576 TKKQYYVRICT

-594 GKTTKICSDWSSAVT
+594 GKTTKICSDWSNAVA

>member
-32 TGEYSAAYINIYY
+32 TGEYSAAYINIYN
-45 RDGTNPTT
+45 RGGTN
-53 TNHLVYAA
+53 TNHFVYVT
-61 GTQKTETV
+61 GSQKAETV

-88 PTMSIEVNEMGDD
+88 PTMSIEANEMGDD

-109 NQIKGLAVW
+109 NQIKSLIVW
-118 GFGYGGS
+118 GYGYGGS
-125 VEVFGDGTLTVN
+125 VEILGDGTLTIN
-137 KNKEDS
+137 KNKEKNC
-143 AGIIMQPEGTKA
+143 GITMQPEGTKA
-155 VFKVSGKAVVD
+155 VLKVSGKAVVD

-173 MPFYVKAIS
+173 MPFYVNSIS

-190 ADTDKVLKTET
+190 ADTDKTLKTEA
-201 AYTDRYIRHHVVT
+201 AYTDRYIMHHVVC

-219 SVFEVYMKDGDAN
+219 SVFELYMKDGDAN

-244 YIYKLIYCKELNLY
+244 YIYKLIYCKSLNLY
-258 YAHELEHGYSAFNPS
+258 YAHEIEHGYSAFNPS
-273 NMGYYRTL
+273 NMGYYKTL
-281 EEISAYTYSSRSSGE
+281 EEISAYTYKSKSSGE

-309 FELDIKNGVTSYIK
+309 FELDIKNGVTSYVK

-335 TGEAADWYIGQPSS
+335 NGEAADWYIGQPSS
-349 DNVVFTQDEWYNLDK
+349 DNVVLTKEEWYNLDK
-364 KGSGYT
+364 DGSGYT
-370 ASYVRELIKGYVNV
+370 ASYVREPIKGYVNI
-384 YVSGTSWHLTAKKTT
+384 YVSGTSYHLTAKKTT

-413 ATFVSDGKLVTKC
+413 ATFNADGKLVTKC
-426 KSCGKTLSTK
+426 KSCGDTLSTK

-458 KPTVTVKDNKGK
+458 KPVVTVKDTKGK
-470 KLKKGTDYTVTYAK
+470 KLKKGKDYTVTYAK
-484 GRKSIGSYK
+484 GRKAIGNYK
-493 VTIQLKSKKYSGKK
+493 VTIQLKGKKYNGKE

-515 AGTAIKSVKA
+515 AGTTVKSVKA

-567 KSKQVTKLS
+567 KSKQITKLS
-576 AKKKYYVRICT
+576 TKKQYYVRLCT

-594 GKTTKICSDWSSAVT
+594 GKTTKICSDWSNAVV